1 MTQIGKDISAET
13 IPVLTNGEWAD
24 ETITGGTV
32 IIFAVPGA
40 FTPTCS
46 EQHLP
51 GFIEKYQEFKAKG
64 VNEIYCLSVN
74 DKFVMKAWAESYCN
88 LSGIKM
94 IADGSAEF
102 TKKYDLILDL
112 NSYGMGIRCKRYAMV
127 VKDGVISDIKFDEES
142 FAERIIE
149 AI

>member
-13 IPVLTNGEWAD
+13 IPVLTNGEWND
-24 ETITGGTV
+24 ETIAHGTT

-46 EQHLP
+46 ETHLP

-64 VNEIYCLSVN
+64 VSEIYCLSVN
-74 DKFVMKAWAESYCN
+74 DKFVMKAWAETYGDMQ
-88 LSGIKM
+88 GIKM

-102 TKKYDLILDL
+102 TKKYDLVLDL

-127 VKDGVISDIKFDEES
+127 LKDGVIEKIVYDDDS
-142 FAERIIE
+142 FAEQVINSI
-149 AI
+149 